1 METADI
7 LEKAA
12 EVLETRGWCQ
22 YTYEAPSGEVCA
34 IGAVRTAV
42 WGAPLLMC
50 VSREIVQ
57 EDYSKANGALKALAD
72 HVNFQYWPEIGAFWN
87 DAPGRTKEE
96 VIDAFK
102 HAAKDLRN
110 NAKPA

>member
-22 YTYEAPSGEVCA
+22 GTYHNPAGRVCA
-34 IGAVRTAV
+34 VGAVRTAV
-42 WGAPLLMC
+42 WGAPLLRDLERE
-50 VSREIVQ
+50 VSTKDYVKVNEALMVLA
-57 EDYSKANGALKALAD
+57 ED
-72 HVNFQYWPEIGAFWN
+72 IGLQNWN
-87 DAPGRTKEE
+87 DLAPGWNDHPDRTQDE

-110 NAKPA
+110 KKEL